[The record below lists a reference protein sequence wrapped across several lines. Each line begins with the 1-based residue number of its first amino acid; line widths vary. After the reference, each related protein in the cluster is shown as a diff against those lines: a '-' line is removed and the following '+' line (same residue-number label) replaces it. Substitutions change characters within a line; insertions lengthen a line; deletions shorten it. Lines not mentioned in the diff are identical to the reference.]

1 MWLQEGRKHHYP
13 LKNKCFL
20 FSSIFI
26 FHSLS
31 TTAQLRC
38 NFKQTQPPWPPVWFS
53 PVSTLYSL
61 DQRLK
66 SGVWLSG
73 RHVNEVCQRCQG
85 LHWQFFLPS
94 PFPPCLS
101 YELWQD
107 WCTHRWAS
115 LSVFYTSKLFARS
128 NWGDLLC
135 GNIYHL
141 SHSGSW
147 SHDVSTFCLFLL
159 TTQTFG
165 WILGRGIVVIS
176 TRKQQP
182 FQGMYH
188 RKICMFGR
196 HIKTLATS

>member
-66 SGVWLSG
+66 KWGLAQWSACKWSVPAVPGTPLAVFSSKSFSSMPILRALTGLVYSPVGFTLCFLHFQTVCSEQLRWPLVWEHLSSVPQWELEPWCFHILPFSAYNSDIWMNIG
-73 RHVNEVCQRCQG
+73 QG
-85 LHWQFFLPS
+85 NCCH
-94 PFPPCLS
+94 
-101 YELWQD
+101 
-107 WCTHRWAS
+107 
-115 LSVFYTSKLFARS
+115 FYTKTAA
-128 NWGDLLC
+128 
-135 GNIYHL
+135 L
-141 SHSGSW
+141 SRNVPQENMHVW
-147 SHDVSTFCLFLL
+147 SA
-159 TTQTFG
+159 
-165 WILGRGIVVIS
+165 
-176 TRKQQP
+176 
-182 FQGMYH
+182 Y
-188 RKICMFGR
+188 
-196 HIKTLATS
+196 

>member
-1 MWLQEGRKHHYP
+1 MWLQEGKKHHYP

-20 FSSIFI
+20 FSPIFI

-31 TTAQLRC
+31 TAVQLRC
-38 NFKQTQPPWPPVWFS
+38 NFKHTQPPWPPVWFS
-53 PVSTLYSL
+53 PVSALYSL

-66 SGVWLSG
+66 SGVWLSDW
-73 RHVNEVCQRCQG
+73 HVNEVCQRCQG

-101 YELWQD
+101 NELWHD
-107 WCTHRWAS
+107 WCTH
-115 LSVFYTSKLFARS
+115 YTSKLFALS

-135 GNIYHL
+135 GNIDHL

-159 TTQTFG
+159 KTQTVG
-165 WILGRGIVVIS
+165 WIFGGGIVVIS
-176 TRKQQP
+176 TWKQQP
-182 FQGMYH
+182 FQGMYR
-188 RKICMFGR
+188 RKICMFGQL
-196 HIKTLATS
+196 IKTLATS